1 MRTSTARVPA
11 KINLSLGVGSVRPDG
26 YHPLATVYQAVGLCD
41 EVRASEVA
49 DDSVTVRVHGDG
61 DQGDELTDVPVGID
75 NIAVRAALLLRESA
89 GIQDGVALSI
99 RKSIPVSGGM
109 AGGSADAA
117 GALVACDD
125 LWGLR
130 TPRADLERLAAELGS
145 DVPFCLTGGNAI
157 GSGHGEVISPVL
169 ARGSYQWV
177 FALAHEGMSTAKVYA
192 EFDRLG
198 DGSEVPEPQVDD
210 SLMAAL
216 RAGDPDDLGA
226 ALSNDLQDAAIFL
239 RPELAETLA
248 IGEECGALGAQL
260 SGSGP
265 TAMFLAR
272 DEQHAMDIAVGLA
285 SAQVA
290 ADVVQATGP
299 VVGARLV

>member
-1 MRTSTARVPA
+1 VRTSTARAPA
-11 KINLSLGVGSVRPDG
+11 KINLSLGVGSIRPDG

-41 EVRASEVA
+41 EVRAGEVA
-49 DDSVTVRVHGDG
+49 DDSVSVRVHSDA
-61 DQGDELTDVPVGID
+61 DQGEELTDVPVGID
-75 NIAVRAALLLRESA
+75 NIAVRAALLLREAA
-89 GIQDGVALSI
+89 GIDDGVALSI

-125 LWGLR
+125 LWGLH
-130 TPRADLERLAAELGS
+130 TPKSELERIAAQLGS
-145 DVPFCLTGGNAI
+145 DVPFCLAGGNAI
-157 GSGHGEVISPVL
+157 GSGRGEVISPVL

-192 EFDRLG
+192 EYDRLVEG
-198 DGSEVPEPQVDD
+198 TNVAEPEVDD
-210 SLMAAL
+210 ELMAAL
-216 RAGDPDDLGA
+216 RAGDAAALGA
-226 ALSNDLQDAAIFL
+226 ALSNDLQDAAIFQ

-265 TAMFLAR
+265 TAMFLAS
-272 DEQHAMDIAVGLA
+272 DEQHAMDIAVALA

>member
-1 MRTSTARVPA
+1 MRTSTARAPA
-11 KINLSLGVGSVRPDG
+11 KINLSLGVGSIRPDG

-41 EVRASEVA
+41 EVRAGEVA
-49 DDSVTVRVHGDG
+49 DDSVSVRVHSDA
-61 DQGDELTDVPVGID
+61 DQGEELTDVPVGID
-75 NIAVRAALLLRESA
+75 NIAVRAALLLREAA
-89 GIQDGVALSI
+89 GIDDGVALSI

-125 LWGLR
+125 LWGLH
-130 TPRADLERLAAELGS
+130 TPKSELERIAAQLGS
-145 DVPFCLTGGNAI
+145 DVPFCLAGGNAI
-157 GSGHGEVISPVL
+157 GSGRGEVISPVL

-192 EFDRLG
+192 EYDRLVEG
-198 DGSEVPEPQVDD
+198 TNVAEPEVDD
-210 SLMAAL
+210 ELMAAL
-216 RAGDPDDLGA
+216 RAGDAAALGA
-226 ALSNDLQDAAIFL
+226 ALSNDLQDAAIFQ

-265 TAMFLAR
+265 TAMFLAS
-272 DEQHAMDIAVGLA
+272 DEQHAMDIAVALA

>member
-11 KINLSLGVGSVRPDG
+11 KINLSLGVGGMRPDG

-41 EVRASEVA
+41 EVRANEVG
-49 DDSVTVRVHGDG
+49 DDSVTVRVHSDA
-61 DQGDELTDVPVGID
+61 DQGEELTDVPVGIE

-89 GIQDGVALSI
+89 GIEDGVALSI

-130 TPRADLERLAAELGS
+130 TPKTELERIAAQLGS
-145 DVPFCLTGGNAI
+145 DVPFCLSGGNAI

-177 FALAHEGMSTAKVYA
+177 FALA
-192 EFDRLG
+192 
-198 DGSEVPEPQVDD
+198 
-210 SLMAAL
+210 
-216 RAGDPDDLGA
+216 
-226 ALSNDLQDAAIFL
+226 
-239 RPELAETLA
+239 
-248 IGEECGALGAQL
+248 
-260 SGSGP
+260 
-265 TAMFLAR
+265 
-272 DEQHAMDIAVGLA
+272 
-285 SAQVA
+285 
-290 ADVVQATGP
+290 
-299 VVGARLV
+299 